1 MQKQKTTSHKILKC
15 FQDFMYRN
23 FSKYKDNNN
32 NDMLPNSNQPV
43 QLYGTAKTHKFD
55 DINGI
60 RVDSLKFRPI
70 IEKLGTYMSPDKK

>member
-1 MQKQKTTSHKILKC
+1 
-15 FQDFMYRN
+15 
-23 FSKYKDNNN
+23 
-32 NDMLPNSNQPV
+32 MLPNSNQPV

-60 RVDSLKFRPI
+60 RVDLLKFRPI